1 MMEGQT
7 ATNPQTGEKVIMRG
21 GQWVPAGGQM
31 ASPSPAPQQRP
42 QPRLI
47 FEAPAAPE
55 KPKEPPSGFSWN
67 GNGGL
72 APIPGGP
79 ADPNTRASDPP
90 SGYRWGPGGTLVAI
104 PGGPAEKNAGSDGAK
119 SADIQALLRQIN
131 RVEELYQKNLKGGW
145 SNKIA
150 GNVPALIRPENEQF
164 SSAAA
169 SMAEIGL
176 SAFRVPGVGSQSDA
190 ELRQFVEA
198 NRPLATDTDEAIEEK
213 LMAMRNRIAQR
224 MQAEEGGVKSP
235 PTPKQPDRP
244 EGAVMFNDDPNAPP
258 PPIGFRMSPDQE
270 KRLQEFSPEAQS
282 PSEIIAFA
290 RGLGANI
297 TPENAQAV
305 FDYYQKGGKQR
316 AGFDYSQS
324 EKQRQDE
331 LKAILEQRGQNDMGA
346 LGSAQQLIGQGASF
360 GLSDEFSGIAGALT
374 GGSYEEERDLARMRQ
389 DQARDKLGGA
399 GTALEVAGGFLT
411 ANPNALMTAAPTLA
425 GRVAQGAKAG
435 AGAGASAGFGYGDGA
450 TDSLQGAMAGGV
462 VGGLVGGAVP
472 VAGAALSRSPKS
484 TAAQQGRNA
493 LMNTAQD
500 IGVDLVPADVG
511 GPFARRMTSAAA
523 QGPISAVPVINAS
536 RKAVGQVADARM
548 AAAERAGVL
557 LPADEAGEAVRKG
570 ADLFVKQTSARGSR
584 LYDKAEQATR
594 GVKIK
599 TPGASKEIDTI
610 ITELKQ
616 SGEVSKP
623 LIDDLEKFRRSV
635 EQLGG
640 VSVKGLRD
648 VRTMIAAE
656 ARKDTLRGS
665 NAQRL
670 YGRVAD
676 AVSKDIEA
684 GLVSVGR
691 PEAARMFKTA
701 DAFWKARIQQI
712 DEVLQPVIGKGK
724 SGEDILGAV
733 ERMTQ
738 GKSGGVKRLARLL
751 SSLPD
756 DEAGSVRATIINR
769 IGGEGDAFSPTKF
782 ATAWNERM
790 SAKGKAALFGNSGLR
805 DDLDKIAQVASAMKE
820 AQKYQNFSNTAGG
833 IGGQILLTGGAGS
846 MGLTALA
853 LASVAQYGGGRLL
866 ASPAFARWLAKAPKN
881 PAAAKAYT
889 GQLSRVAALEPAISG
904 DIKGLQTYL
913 AKAFEAS
920 PSRAAAEQEP
930 DRRGVPPQ

>member
-1 MMEGQT
+1 MAQDWFDSMT
-7 ATNPQTGEKVIMRG
+7 
-21 GQWVPAGGQM
+21 VPV
-31 ASPSPAPQQRP
+31 APQQP
-42 QPRLI
+42 MQQP
-47 FEAPAAPE
+47 APSMQ
-55 KPKEPPSGFSWN
+55 PPSRIYG
-67 GNGGL
+67 
-72 APIPGGP
+72 APKPVDPYEGP
-79 ADPNTRASDPP
+79 LKQIQIQKGQSDIATAPYAARKAAADAQKAEIDARAAQQAFEQ
-90 SGYRWGPGGTLVAI
+90 GPKVSEDTVKRQDKASKTAI
-104 PGGPAEKNAGSDGAK
+104 ALSALDEVQSLYEK
-119 SADIQALLRQIN
+119 DI
-131 RVEELYQKNLKGGW
+131 KGGMW
-145 SNKIA
+145 NVIGGRIPFDSNERFNNAALQIL
-150 GNVPALIRPENEQF
+150 PLIRPIV
-164 SSAAA
+164 AATA
-169 SMAEIGL
+169 KEGDSEKELEVFL
-176 SAFRVPGVGSQSDA
+176 SYVPK
-190 ELRQFVEA
+190 
-198 NRPLATDTDEAIEEK
+198 ATDSEKTIEQK
-213 LMAMRNRIAQR
+213 LASLRRLLQGMEN
-224 MQAEEGGVKSP
+224 GFSP
-235 PTPKQPDRP
+235 SQVESQPTSKQQERP

-305 FDYYQKGGKQR
+305 FDYYQKGGKER

-324 EKQRQDE
+324 EQQRQDE
-331 LKAILEQRGQNDMGA
+331 LKAILEQRGQSDMGA
-346 LGSAQQLIGQGASF
+346 IGSAQQLIGQGASF

-472 VAGAALSRSPKS
+472 VAGAALTRSPKS

-523 QGPISAVPVINAS
+523 QGPISAGPVINAS
-536 RKAVGQVADARM
+536 RKAFEQVADARTT
-548 AAAERAGVL
+548 AANSAGVI

-570 ADLFVKQTSARGSR
+570 AELYIKQTSARGDR
-584 LYDKAEQATR
+584 LYTKAEQVA
-594 GVKIK
+594 GNVKIT
-599 TPGASKEIDTI
+599 TPGASKEIDAI
-610 ITELKQ
+610 VAELKQ
-616 SGEVSKP
+616 AGEVSQP

-635 EQLGG
+635 EQSGG
-640 VSVKGLRD
+640 VSITGLKQ

-676 AVSKDIEA
+676 AVSKDIQA
-684 GLVSVGR
+684 GLISAGK
-691 PEAARMFKTA
+691 PAAARMFRTA
-701 DAFWKARIQQI
+701 DAFWKARIEQI
-712 DEVLQPVIGKGK
+712 DEVLEPVIGKGK
-724 SGEDILGAV
+724 SGEAILTAIEGMA
-733 ERMTQ
+733 Q
-738 GKSGGVKRLARLL
+738 GKSGGVKRLSRLL
-751 SSLPD
+751 SSLPA

-769 IGGEGDAFSPTKF
+769 IGKEGDAFSPTKF
-782 ATAWNERM
+782 ATAWNEQM
-790 SAKGKAALFGNSGLR
+790 STKGKAALFGNSGLR
-805 DDLDKIAQVASAMKE
+805 DDLDKIAKVATAMKE
-820 AQKYQNFSNTAGG
+820 AGKYQNFSNTVGG

-846 MGLTALA
+846 LGLTSLA
-853 LASVAQYGGGRLL
+853 LASIAQYGGGRLL
-866 ASPAFARWLAKAPKN
+866 ASPAFARWLARAPKN

-889 GQLSRVAALEPAISG
+889 GQLSRVAALEPSISG

-920 PSRAAAEQEP
+920 PSRAAAEQES